1 MAYKL
6 CSPESDPIVPNTVE
20 LEERITNL
28 LFKLKSDL
36 GEKRYKGFKNEGV
49 GSTTL
54 PYAPYILSHY
64 CIFFVSLQIHM
75 GVAPIDSS

>member
-6 CSPESDPIVPNTVE
+6 CSPELDPIVPNTVE

-36 GEKRYKGFKNEGV
+36 GEKRYEGFKNEGV
-49 GSTTL
+49 GGTTL
-54 PYAPYILSHY
+54 RPILSHY
-64 CIFFVSLQIHM
+64 CIFFVSLEIHM